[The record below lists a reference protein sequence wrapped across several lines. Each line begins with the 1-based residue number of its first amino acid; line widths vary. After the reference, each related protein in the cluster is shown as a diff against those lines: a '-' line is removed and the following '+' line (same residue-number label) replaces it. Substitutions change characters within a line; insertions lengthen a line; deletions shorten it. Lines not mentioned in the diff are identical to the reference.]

1 MKNTFFY
8 GNGLNYLSD
17 NPVGWEELLEKVM
30 GGEKFDT
37 NSLPYL
43 MTYERIRLNWN
54 KANSKSKNGNS
65 HLKVEIAK
73 ILNSQKSN
81 KFYEELL
88 NLPVENYI
96 TTNYDYAIN
105 KAFHKHSLK
114 NLSKNN
120 STEEL
125 YSLRRNTS
133 LINEN
138 GELGKVWNIHG
149 ELDNPKSIML
159 GINHYCGSVGKI
171 DGYIKGT
178 YNFTIKGERP
188 EVKSI
193 EEKLEKNEFDGFS
206 WLELFFNSNV
216 HIAGFGLDFSE
227 IDIWWILNKRARL
240 KELSLIKNN
249 ITYYTKPIEQV
260 TKNIE
265 IEKRKRELLESFGVK
280 LVLIPIIGKDYENQW
295 NEIYNNVKKTSN

>member
-1 MKNTFFY
+1 MKKTFFY
-8 GNGLNYLSD
+8 GNGLNYLSE
-17 NPVGWEELLEKVM
+17 NPVGWEDLLEKVM
-30 GGEKFDT
+30 GDEKFDT
-37 NSLPYL
+37 NSLPNL

-54 KANSKSKNGNS
+54 KDNSKSKNGIS

-81 KFYEELL
+81 EFYEKLL
-88 NLPVENYI
+88 KLPVENYL

-105 KAFHKHSLK
+105 KAFHKNSLK

-125 YSLRRNTS
+125 YSIRRNTS

-138 GELGKVWNIHG
+138 GEAGKVWNIHG
-149 ELDNPKSIML
+149 ELDHPKSIML

-178 YNFTIKGERP
+178 YNFTIKGEKP
-188 EVKSI
+188 KVKPI
-193 EEKLEKNEFDGFS
+193 EEKLEKNEFDGYS
-206 WLELFFNSNV
+206 WLELFFSSNV

-227 IDIWWILNKRARL
+227 IDLWWILNKRARL
-240 KELSLIKNN
+240 QELSLIKNK
-249 ITYYTKPIEQV
+249 ITYYTKPINQV
-260 TKNIE
+260 DKNID
-265 IEKRKRELLESFGVK
+265 IEKRKRELLKSFGVN
-280 LVLIPIIGKDYENQW
+280 VVTIPIIGKNYDNQW
-295 NEIYNNVKKTSN
+295 NEIFELVKTSS

>member
-1 MKNTFFY
+1 MKKSFFY
-8 GNGLNYLSD
+8 GNGLNYLSE
-17 NPVGWEELLEKVM
+17 NPVGWEDLLEKVM
-30 GGEKFDT
+30 GDEKFDT

-54 KANSKSKNGNS
+54 KASSKSKNGIS

-73 ILNSQKSN
+73 ILGSQKSN
-81 KFYEELL
+81 EFYKKLL
-88 NLPVENYI
+88 NLPVDNYL

-105 KAFHKHSLK
+105 KAFHESSLK

-120 STEEL
+120 STEDL
-125 YSLRRNTS
+125 YSIRRNTS
-133 LINEN
+133 LVNEN
-138 GELGKVWNIHG
+138 GKAGKVWNIHG

-178 YNFTIKGERP
+178 YNFTIKGEKPKVRP
-188 EVKSI
+188 I
-193 EEKLEKNEFDGFS
+193 EEKLKNNDFDGYS

-227 IDIWWILNKRARL
+227 IDLWWILNKRARL
-240 KELSLIKNN
+240 KELSLIKNSV
-249 ITYYTKPIEQV
+249 TYYAKPINQV
-260 TKNIE
+260 TKNID
-265 IEKRKRELLESFGVK
+265 IEKRKRELLKSFGVN
-280 LVLIPIIGKDYENQW
+280 VVTIPIIDRNYGKQW
-295 NEIYNNVKKTSN
+295 NKIFEIVKNSS